1 MRHAEPTGRWRHR
14 AEYRLFRRERLVLQL
29 EEKGLLT
36 TYVPGRS
43 DTQWVT
49 RWRDA
54 TTTDLGGQAAA
65 LAEEVQRFVKR
76 VAA

>member
-14 AEYRLFRRERLVLQL
+14 AEQSWLRRERLVLQI
-29 EEKGLLT
+29 EERGLLT
-36 TYVPGRS
+36 TFIAGHQ

-54 TTTDLGGQAAA
+54 KATDMPNHLAFA
-65 LAEEVQRFVKR
+65 LRD
-76 VAA
+76 VATVSP